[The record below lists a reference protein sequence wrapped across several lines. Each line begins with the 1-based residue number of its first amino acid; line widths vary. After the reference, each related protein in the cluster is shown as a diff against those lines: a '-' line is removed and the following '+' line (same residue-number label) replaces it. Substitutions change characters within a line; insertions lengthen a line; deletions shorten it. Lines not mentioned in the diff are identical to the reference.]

1 MTQKTQNFA
10 DTFSSVHFK
19 SNTYDSETRSE
30 PYIIILYLLSLTK
43 LKFHNLE
50 ICLVIVI
57 SSVGQY
63 RYSTDIHV
71 LLSTLLLPCY
81 AFTSRYLYKL
91 FLVQNA
97 QFQPQ

>member
-10 DTFSSVHFK
+10 DTFSSLHFK

-30 PYIIILYLLSLTK
+30 PYIIFLYLLSLTK

-50 ICLVIVI
+50 FCLVIVI
-57 SSVGQY
+57 SLVG

-81 AFTSRYLYKL
+81 AFTCRYLYKL
-91 FLVQNA
+91 SLVHNP